1 MRRTSASVLPPM
13 SGFTDIA
20 ARAPAARLQQGQA
33 HDQQPD
39 KMRALEAAGIEVA
52 MRVPQLSRQ
61 RAQPRL
67 SARQGGKG
75 RPSAVVPHTQA
86 LS

>member
-1 MRRTSASVLPPM
+1 
-13 SGFTDIA
+13 
-20 ARAPAARLQQGQA
+20 
-33 HDQQPD
+33 
-39 KMRALEAAGIEVA
+39 